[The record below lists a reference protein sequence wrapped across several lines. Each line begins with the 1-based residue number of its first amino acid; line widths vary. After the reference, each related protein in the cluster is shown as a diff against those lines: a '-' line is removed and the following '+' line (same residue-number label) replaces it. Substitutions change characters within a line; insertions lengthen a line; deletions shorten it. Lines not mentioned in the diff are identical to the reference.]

1 MFERFKN
8 LYLLKNHFS
17 FRSFKKG
24 LNYCMKWLLLA
35 IPVGMLSGSASA
47 GFLLA
52 LDWVT
57 AYRESNFWI
66 IAFLPLGGLA
76 IGLVY
81 HHWGGD
87 SHKGN
92 NLIIDE
98 FHAPVKTVPF
108 RMAPLVLFGT
118 LITHLFG
125 GSAGREGTA
134 VQMGAAIADR
144 FSKWLNMSITDRK
157 TLLIKGISAGF
168 ASVFG
173 TPLAGA
179 VFALE
184 MMSKGKVRGEF
195 ILPSFLVAYIAHFA
209 CLMWNVNHTVYSIP
223 AVPDLH
229 VIHLLWICLAGVLFG
244 FASVLFISMA
254 HFWGEVFKILVS
266 NPVLRPVYGGIILSA
281 LIWLW
286 GDTTYIGLGVP
297 VIQHAF
303 VVKAVVFAFLLKI
316 LLTTFTI
323 GVGFKGGE
331 VTPLFFIGATLGSAL
346 SLWIPLPTALMAGMG
361 FAAVFAGATN
371 TPLACIL
378 MGIELFGL
386 ESALYIGLACV
397 IAYFSSGHGS
407 IYSAQRLEGS
417 KKY

>member
-1 MFERFKN
+1 MFEKFKN
-8 LYLLKNHFS
+8 SDLLRDLFS
-17 FRSFKKG
+17 FGHFQKG
-24 LNYCMKWLLLA
+24 FTYFVKWFLLA
-35 IPVGMLSGSASA
+35 MPVGLLSGSASA

-57 AYRESNFWI
+57 AFRESNFWI
-66 IAFLPLGGLA
+66 ITFLPLGGLV
-76 IGLVY
+76 IGLLY
-81 HHWGGD
+81 HHFGGD

-98 FHAPVKTVPF
+98 IHAPGKIVPF

-118 LITHLFG
+118 LITHLLG

-134 VQMGAAIADR
+134 VQMGGAIADR
-144 FSKWLNMSITDRK
+144 FSKWLKVSHHDRK
-157 TLLIKGISAGF
+157 TLLIMGISAGF

-184 MMSKGKVRGEF
+184 VLSKGKVRGEF

-209 CLMWNVNHTVYSIP
+209 CLMWNVHHTVYSIP
-223 AVPDLH
+223 AVPELH
-229 VIHLLWICLAGVLFG
+229 VIHLFWIGLAGVLFG
-244 FASVLFISMA
+244 FTSILFMRMA
-254 HFWGEVFKILVS
+254 HFWSNLFNILVS
-266 NPVLRPVYGGIILSA
+266 NPVLRPMFGGLILS
-281 LIWLW
+281 LVVWLW
-286 GDTTYIGLGVP
+286 GDSTYLGLGIS
-297 VIQHAF
+297 VIQNAF
-303 VVKAVVFAFLLKI
+303 VVKAVIFAFFLKI
-316 LLTTFTI
+316 LLTTFTL
-323 GVGFKGGE
+323 GAGFKGGE

-371 TPLACIL
+371 TPLACML
-378 MGIELFGL
+378 MGMELFGS

-407 IYSAQRLEGS
+407 IYSAQRPEDF
-417 KKY
+417 KIF

>member
-1 MFERFKN
+1 MFEKLKNSDLFKN
-8 LYLLKNHFS
+8 FLSFDHFQ
-17 FRSFKKG
+17 KG
-24 LNYCMKWLLLA
+24 LNYFMKWLLLA
-35 IPVGMLSGSASA
+35 IPVGLLSGSASA

-57 AYRESNFWI
+57 NYRESNFWLI
-66 IAFLPLGGLA
+66 VFLPLGGLV

-81 HHWGGD
+81 HRWGGD

-98 FHAPVKTVPF
+98 IHAPSKILPF

-118 LITHLFG
+118 LITHLLG

-134 VQMGAAIADR
+134 VQMGGAIADR
-144 FSKWLNMSITDRK
+144 FSKWLKLNNHDRR
-157 TLLIKGISAGF
+157 TLLIMGISAGF

-184 MMSKGKVRGEF
+184 VLSIGKVRGEF

-209 CLMWNVNHTVYSIP
+209 CLMWNVHHTAYSIP
-223 AVPDLH
+223 IVPDLQPM
-229 VIHLLWICLAGVLFG
+229 HLLWIGLAGVLFG
-244 FASVLFISMA
+244 ISAILFISMA
-254 HFWGEVFKILVS
+254 HFWNDLFKNLVS
-266 NPVLRPVYGGIILSA
+266 NPVLRPVFGGLVLSA
-281 LIWLW
+281 VIWLW
-286 GDTTYIGLGVP
+286 GDTTYLGLGIS
-297 VIQHAF
+297 VIQQAF
-303 VVKAVVFAFLLKI
+303 VVKAVGFAFLLKI
-316 LLTTFTI
+316 LLTTFTL
-323 GVGFKGGE
+323 GAGFKGGE

-346 SLWIPLPTALMAGMG
+346 SLWIPLPTALLAGMG

-371 TPLACIL
+371 TPLACLL
-378 MGIELFGL
+378 MGIELFGS

-397 IAYFSSGHGS
+397 IAYFASGHGS
-407 IYSAQRLEGS
+407 IYSAQRLEDS
-417 KKY
+417 KYL